1 MAINLL
7 LAKAEKYANIHR
19 QAWENPA
26 KLGEVKKAITD
37 DDGNLCVLYDNGRW
51 YHYRETNGKLEWW

>member
-7 LAKAEKYANIHR
+7 LAKAEKYATIHR

-26 KLGEVKKAITD
+26 KLGNVKKAVTD
-37 DDGNLCVLYDNGRW
+37 DDGNLCVLYDNGQ
-51 YHYRETNGKLEWW
+51 LEWW